1 MAARV
6 LPAWMVPSEPSLPM
20 PIDCSSCITSPPR
33 TSPTITRSGDI
44 RRAALQRSYIEISPM
59 PSVLDVRVSSASV
72 RSWSPED
79 RRCSSRVS
87 SMVTTSSD
95 WGTSDSNA
103 RSRVVLPAPVPPTTS
118 MLAGLGGR
126 TAARSTAVISGV
138 TVPYF
143 SSDSSEDCS
152 IRWRRITTEVRS
164 ATAVTAN
171 SRCPEASR
179 RSRIGA
185 AVSKRR
191 DVWPAVAAR
200 WRIIITSSSSL
211 AARGGAVMRFPSAK
225 DRTTLSWPRMWMFST
240 SSRSSS
246 GTRAPPPIMPRT
258 WARNSRSSSSESLGF
273 PIMRAEVLKSRTM
286 TPAVST
292 SCLSMT
298 SVGSFWRSN
307 SRNC

>member
-1 MAARV
+1 MAAWV

-20 PIDCSSCITSPPR
+20 PIACSSCITSPPR

-44 RRAALQRSYIEISPM
+44 RRAALQRSYIEISPK

-87 SMVTTSSD
+87 SIVTISSD

-118 MLAGLGGR
+118 MLVGLGGR

-200 WRIIITSSSSL
+200 WRIIITNSSSL
-211 AARGGAVMRFPSAK
+211 AARGAAWMRFPSAK
-225 DRTTLSWPRMWMFST
+225 DRITLSWPRMWMFST

-246 GTRAPPPIMPRT
+246 GTRAPPPIMPRA
-258 WARNSRSSSSESLGF
+258 WARNSRSSSSESLAF
-273 PIMRAEVLKSRTM
+273 PTMRAEVLKSRTM
-286 TPAVST
+286 LPAVSM

-298 SVGSFWRSN
+298 SVGSFWRS
-307 SRNC
+307 SSKNC